1 MNSPAVTTAPVA
13 DNAHRSSTLQAPLP
27 ARVLVVGP
35 LPPPNG
41 GMALQTEALV
51 RCLRS
56 EGLQVEVVANN
67 APYQPAW
74 IASVPGLR
82 AGFRLLPYLL
92 RLWRGSGRND
102 LVHVLGN
109 SGWAWYL
116 FAAPALHIAHWR
128 GRPVLLNYRGGL
140 AEAFFATAWP
150 RVQKT
155 LRITDVLAVPTE
167 FLQEVFGARG
177 QRAEI
182 VPNIL
187 DNSLFKPAANPV
199 SQLHIVVT
207 RNLEALYDNASAL
220 QAFALVKSEIHDARL
235 TLAGEGPERESLQ
248 QLAQALG
255 IADAVRFAG
264 RLPREQVAGLLQ
276 SARIVLNPST
286 ADNSPNSLIEAMAAG
301 VPIVSTLVGGVPQLC
316 RPDQEALL
324 VPARAPEQMAA
335 ALLRLHRDEDLRQ
348 RLIHAGQQRAAEFSW
363 TSVWPRLQQC
373 YRAAISQRSLRH
385 A

>member
-1 MNSPAVTTAPVA
+1 MTATA
-13 DNAHRSSTLQAPLP
+13 AIGALTSTVSESGRLPLP

-74 IASVPGLR
+74 IARVPGLR

-128 GRPVLLNYRGGL
+128 GRPALLNYRGGL
-140 AEAFFATAWP
+140 AEAFFATAWQ
-150 RVQKT
+150 RVEKT
-155 LRITDVLAVPTE
+155 LRITDALAVPTE
-167 FLQEVFGARG
+167 FLQQVFAGRG

-187 DNSLFKPAANPV
+187 DNALFQPAVTPV
-199 SQLHIVVT
+199 HQLHIVVT

-220 QAFALVKSEIHDARL
+220 RAFALVQKQVPDARL
-235 TLAGEGPERESLQ
+235 TLAGEGPERSNLE
-248 QLAQALG
+248 QLARQLG
-255 IADAVRFAG
+255 ISERVSFAG
-264 RLPREQVAGLLQ
+264 RLPREQVASLLQ

-301 VPIVSTLVGGVPQLC
+301 VPIVSTAVGGVPQLC
-316 RPDQEALL
+316 RANREALL
-324 VPARAPEQMAA
+324 VPAGAPEPMAT
-335 ALLRLHRDEDLRQ
+335 ALLRLHRDESLRAN
-348 RLIHAGQQRAAEFSW
+348 LVHAGLQRAAEFSW
-363 TSVWPRLQQC
+363 PAVWPQLQHC
-373 YRAAISQRSLRH
+373 YRAAIAQRSQRNG
-385 A
+385 